1 MYHDIFKNRIGSGN
15 YQLADIQHRIKK
27 LYALGD
33 LTEEEMDEL
42 LLLSQKNATADMERP
57 EVLQM
62 LRNLTER
69 VAALEKSDQED
80 HGDAPAVY
88 EVWSAWDG
96 ISDKYQNSTVVSHK
110 GKLWISVFPGQ
121 NVWEPGAIGTEHLWN
136 EYVEEVA
143 ENV

>member
-1 MYHDIFKNRIGSGN
+1 MYHDVFKNRIKAGD

-69 VAALEKSDQED
+69 VAALENSKHED
-80 HGDAPAVY
+80 NGDAPTEH

-96 ISDKYQNSTVVSHK
+96 ISNKYQHGAIVSHN
-110 GKLWISVFPGQ
+110 GKLWISVFLGQ
-121 NVWEPGAIGTEHLWN
+121 NVWEPGAAGTDALWV
-136 EYVEEVA
+136 EYTEEVA

>member
-1 MYHDIFKNRIGSGN
+1 MYYDIFKNRIASGN

-57 EVLQM
+57 EVLQI

-69 VAALEKSDQED
+69 VAALEKSNQED
-80 HGDAPAVY
+80 HGDIPAAY
-88 EVWSAWDG
+88 EAWSAWDG
-96 ISDKYQNSTVVSHK
+96 ISNKYQHSTVVSHK
-110 GKLWISVFPGQ
+110 GKLWISVFLGQ
-121 NVWEPGAIGTEHLWN
+121 NVWEPGAVGTEHLWN
-136 EYVEEVA
+136 EYVEEVT